1 MDAIIIQKNEFAS
14 LLRDSNKLY
23 RLECGGVDNWVG
35 YAESLYSEEDYDE
48 IQNMPDDNLID
59 FYGYE
64 AIEI

>member
-1 MDAIIIQKNEFAS
+1 MDAIIIPKNEFAS